1 MNTLVK
7 IIIGDITKQKVE
19 CIVNGTEPKLS
30 QGGSVHDAIL
40 SAAGPKLIKDLE
52 EMGTAKYGETKLT
65 NGYNLPA
72 QKIIH
77 TVLPSWINGES
88 NEEEDLAFC
97 YKNTLEFAVIN
108 KIKVLAFP
116 VLGTGKFR
124 FPKEVSVKIAMQAIR
139 RLTRQLEA
147 ITEIHLVAFD
157 SDTFELFKKY
167 F

>member
-30 QGGSVHDAIL
+30 EGGSVHDAIVR
-40 SAAGPKLIKDLE
+40 AAGPELKKELE
-52 EMGTAKYGETKLT
+52 VMGTAKIGETKLT
-65 NGYNLPA
+65 EGYNLPA
-72 QKIIH
+72 KNIIH

-88 NEEEDLAFC
+88 NEEEDLTNC
-97 YKNTLEFAVIN
+97 YKNTLEFAIKN

-116 VLGTGKFR
+116 VLGTGRFR
-124 FPKEVSVKIAMQAIR
+124 FPKEISIKIAMQSIR
-139 RLTRQLEA
+139 RITKHLES
-147 ITEIHLVAFD
+147 ISEIHLLAFD
-157 SDTFELFKKY
+157 QDTFDIFKKY